1 MRVEAHG
8 VAAAESLPLI
18 LSEAEAAAETAM
30 RDSDGKDAA
39 QEVQRAVARV
49 FAHARGRKPRVIA
62 LV

>member
-1 MRVEAHG
+1 
-8 VAAAESLPLI
+8 
-18 LSEAEAAAETAM
+18 LSEAEAAAETAL

-49 FAHARGRKPRVIA
+49 FVHARGRKPRVIA